1 MDWTI
6 VVHGRPDLDA
16 ITGIWLLKK
25 FGKEKFP
32 GIAKARIE
40 FLENGGELPEEKS
53 ADELEKEGIIY
64 VDCGRGRFDHHPAA
78 EYPEDCAA
86 TLIAKYLEI
95 DDDPTLETILRFVV
109 NNDLKGQSHPFDLA
123 YTIKL
128 MHGHHPN
135 EPEQVISWAIEALE
149 AKYHDQL
156 LFFSSTR
163 EEYERKAEIDEV
175 TITNGR
181 VLKVVTG
188 VSDNETFSKYARFW
202 EAAVVIQ
209 KRSSRNVQIFTNQKH
224 GLTLYDVTQ
233 MVRLEEAKAKG
244 VAITN
249 NWKILASEGRVKG
262 AEEWYFD
269 YRLQALLNG
278 SLTSPN
284 VPPTKLLLER
294 IRELVKLGINYTYF
308 PNDACANGRCIQRQ
322 CPYYWYGLHRCR
334 KLRYEALLTNS

>member
-6 VVHGRPDLDA
+6 VVHWRPDLDA

-25 FGKEKFP
+25 FGEEKFP

-95 DDDPTLETILRFVV
+95 DDNQTLETILRFVV

-128 MHGHHPN
+128 MHGHHTS
-135 EPEQVISWAIEALE
+135 EPERIINWAIEALE
-149 AKYHDQL
+149 TKYHEQL

-181 VLKVVTG
+181 LLKVVTV
-188 VSDNETFSKYARFW
+188 VSDNENLSKYARFLG
-202 EAAVVIQ
+202 ADVVIQ
-209 KRSSRNVQIFTNQKH
+209 KQSSGNVQIFTNQKH
-224 GLTLYDVTQ
+224 GLTLYDVAQ
-233 MVRLEEAKAKG
+233 MLRLEEAKAKS
-244 VAITN
+244 VTITK
-249 NWKILASEGRVKG
+249 NWNILAS
-262 AEEWYFD
+262 
-269 YRLQALLNG
+269 
-278 SLTSPN
+278 
-284 VPPTKLLLER
+284 
-294 IRELVKLGINYTYF
+294 
-308 PNDACANGRCIQRQ
+308 
-322 CPYYWYGLHRCR
+322 
-334 KLRYEALLTNS
+334 